1 MASLNL
7 ELAGLPRAVKY
18 SIILGV
24 GIPGLLLLIGI
35 IHYIYGKIFDRL
47 HRSSTD
53 DLSTSTALQSANV
66 VVGLDA
72 PTIESYPKTLL
83 GESRRLPRAN
93 DNTCSICLGE
103 YQPKEALRTIPECNH
118 YFHANCIDEWL
129 KLNATCPVCRKSPE
143 GSSLVTPSSSVSSSS
158 SSSLASLQ

>member
-24 GIPGLLLLIGI
+24 GIPGLLVLSGI

-93 DNTCSICLGE
+93 DNTCSIC
-103 YQPKEALRTIPECNH
+103 I
-118 YFHANCIDEWL
+118 
-129 KLNATCPVCRKSPE
+129 
-143 GSSLVTPSSSVSSSS
+143 
-158 SSSLASLQ
+158 